1 MSAYSIFN
9 AIAGGCILGLIL
21 SWIFFW
27 VYQRQARLHREEIRR
42 LQQQLIMEVKRVHKL
57 N

>member
-9 AIAGGCILGLIL
+9 AIGGGCILGLIL

-27 VYQRQARLHREEIRR
+27 VYQSQERRHREEIRR

>member
-9 AIAGGCILGLIL
+9 AIGGGCIFGLIL

>member
-9 AIAGGCILGLIL
+9 AIGGGCILGLIL
-21 SWIFFW
+21 SWVFFW
-27 VYQRQARLHREEIRR
+27 VYQRQERRHREEIRR

>member
-9 AIAGGCILGLIL
+9 AIGGGCILGLIL

>member
-9 AIAGGCILGLIL
+9 AIGGGCILGLIL

-27 VYQRQARLHREEIRR
+27 VYQRQERRHREEIRR